1 MPGIRGKLSLGF
13 GGLLLIIAVIG
24 LEGIQD
30 LATLGDS
37 IDVILRENYRSVLAT
52 QQMKE
57 SIERL
62 DSGILFNLLGENE
75 QGGTLIEKN
84 TQNFETALQAEL
96 NNITLQGEGEK
107 AAQVQQLFSRYKANL
122 KHLQNHDLSDGQRRK
137 IYFEEIL
144 PLFLEIKSTA
154 DSILQMNQQNMV
166 EANGRAR
173 SIASAAKRQMIVLL
187 LCGTLLASLC
197 VILTGRWILR
207 PIGRLIGS
215 AEEIRR
221 GNLDL
226 VIRSGST
233 DEIGRL
239 SQAFNAMAS
248 SLREL
253 RRADQG
259 RIRRMERSTQQIL
272 RSLPDAVAV
281 VDSNGQVEISSM
293 AAAEFFGLK
302 TGVSIR
308 SLGIERAV
316 ELFEES
322 MRTGRSQYAPA
333 DQSII
338 QRFIGGAEHFFRI
351 GAVPVINGEREPTG
365 VTLVFKDVTQK
376 VHQDELKGGLI
387 STVSHQLKTPL
398 TSLRM
403 AVYLLLEEKA
413 GPITPKQSELL
424 IGARD
429 DCERLH
435 SILTS
440 LLDINRIESGKAAMS
455 FQAVSPHEL
464 AMNQMDSYWAEAKDA
479 GVSLRAEV
487 SPDVPGV
494 WADPDRIGHALGNLI
509 SNALKYTSPGG
520 IITISAQEE
529 GEAVRFL
536 VSDTGAGIPE
546 EYLDRVFDQFF
557 RVPGQQEVTGEGL
570 GLAIVKEIVEAHGG
584 TVTVESHQGKGSV
597 FSFSLRQANR
607 IAPERHV

>member
-1 MPGIRGKLSLGF
+1 MLGIRGKLSLGF

-24 LEGIQD
+24 LEGVQD
-30 LATLGDS
+30 LATLGAS
-37 IDVILRENYRSVLAT
+37 IDVILRENYRSVLAS

-62 DSGILFNLLGENE
+62 DSGILFSLLGETERGNA
-75 QGGTLIEKN
+75 LIERSVAA
-84 TQNFETALQAEL
+84 FETALQAEL
-96 NNITLQGEGEK
+96 NNITLPGEGER
-107 AAQVQQLFSRYKANL
+107 ATHVQELFSRYRGTL
-122 KHLQNHDLSDGQRRK
+122 RHLENPDLSNEQQRK
-137 IYFEEIL
+137 TYFSEVL
-144 PLFLEIKSTA
+144 PLFLEIKRTA
-154 DSILQMNQQNMV
+154 DAILQMNQQNMV
-166 EANGRAR
+166 EASGRAHTT
-173 SIASAAKRQMIVLL
+173 AAAAKREMIVLL
-187 LCGTLLASLC
+187 LCGTLLASLF
-197 VILTGRWILR
+197 VVSTGRWILR
-207 PIGRLIGS
+207 PIGRLTDS

-226 VIRSGST
+226 VIRTGSR

-259 RIRRMERSTQQIL
+259 KMRRMERSTQQIL

-281 VDSNGQVEISSM
+281 LDSNGQVEVSSM

-308 SLGIERAV
+308 SLGIGQAV
-316 ELFEES
+316 DLFEET
-322 MRTGRSQYAPA
+322 MKTGRFQYDPA
-333 DQSII
+333 NQSIV

-351 GAVPVINGEREPTG
+351 GAVPVINGEKEPTG
-365 VTLVFKDVTQK
+365 VTLVFRDVTQK

-413 GPITPKQSELL
+413 GPITPKQAELL

-435 SILTS
+435 SILSS

-455 FQAVSPHEL
+455 FRAVSPHEL
-464 AMNQMDSYWAEAKDA
+464 AMNQMDSFWSAAKDL
-479 GVSLRAEV
+479 GVSLRADV
-487 SPDVPGV
+487 SPDLPEV
-494 WADPDRIGHALGNLI
+494 WADPDRIGHALGNLL
-509 SNALKYTSPGG
+509 SNALKYTSAGG
-520 IITISAQEE
+520 SITISAREE

-536 VSDTGAGIPE
+536 VVDSGAGIPE
-546 EYLDRVFDQFF
+546 EHLDRVFEQFF
-557 RVPGQQEVTGEGL
+557 RVPGQQEGTGEGL

-584 TVTVESHQGKGSV
+584 SVNVESWEGKGSV
-597 FSFSLRQANR
+597 FSFSLKQAAR
-607 IAPERHV
+607 IPVERHV